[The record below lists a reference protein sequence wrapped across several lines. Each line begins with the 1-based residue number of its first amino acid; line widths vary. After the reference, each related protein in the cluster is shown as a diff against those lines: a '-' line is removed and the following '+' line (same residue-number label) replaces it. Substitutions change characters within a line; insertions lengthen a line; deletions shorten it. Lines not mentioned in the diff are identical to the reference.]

1 MGRYYDRIGQKM
13 PSPPLQRR
21 YDTHAAV
28 DTGRRVLGEVLANAT
43 AAERAEWAEW
53 VTAASVRH

>member
-1 MGRYYDRIGQKM
+1 
-13 PSPPLQRR
+13 
-21 YDTHAAV
+21 
-28 DTGRRVLGEVLANAT
+28 VLANAT